1 MSTFYS
7 KVIEPE
13 YFIYYEV
20 SVNSHL
26 QSNTESVKRL
36 IDVERE
42 HISKT
47 IETFEGHMGKS
58 EEALGIDQTT
68 L

>member
-1 MSTFYS
+1 MTIFYS
-7 KVIEPE
+7 KVIESE
-13 YFIYYEV
+13 DLFYYG
-20 SVNSHL
+20 L
-26 QSNTESVKRL
+26 SVKDPLRL
-36 IDVERE
+36 TIDNVKRFIDVERE

-58 EEALGIDQTT
+58 EEALGIDQNT